1 MNSFEKDE
9 LIVVTNKLI
18 YEYANVQT
26 VDTQGVPV
34 IRFKNN
40 SCLSQNTTGLEVYH
54 VPINMITMADT
65 GHQYMGDALLKGW
78 NGPCYHFSMSNG
90 WNAKIVYKDNRFML
104 VKELHPGKLDTL
116 IPVEHIGDI
125 QHLLG
130 TWFQGRYF
138 VDANKVLT
146 NYVDILSENAQIDRD
161 INFILDKDNPQK
173 RAAGYNDLCQINK
186 TTRQNKDQVLFWM
199 GEYNLSEYYI
209 TKSKAYLPEALKYF
223 KELTRYGNYDHVN
236 NKIAEI
242 EGFLKE

>member
-78 NGPCYHFSMSNG
+78 NRQ
-90 WNAKIVYKDNRFML
+90 IVI
-104 VKELHPGKLDTL
+104 TL
-116 IPVEHIGDI
+116 AC
-125 QHLLG
+125 QM
-130 TWFQGRYF
+130 
-138 VDANKVLT
+138 
-146 NYVDILSENAQIDRD
+146 
-161 INFILDKDNPQK
+161 
-173 RAAGYNDLCQINK
+173 AGMQRLCTK
-186 TTRQNKDQVLFWM
+186 TTGLCW
-199 GEYNLSEYYI
+199 
-209 TKSKAYLPEALKYF
+209 
-223 KELTRYGNYDHVN
+223 
-236 NKIAEI
+236 
-242 EGFLKE
+242 